1 MDVHHREETMGT
13 AETIAVEN
21 AHMPP
26 CFALTITGAELDEG
40 LSALEDSIV
49 AVTAG

>member
-1 MDVHHREETMGT
+1 MGT

-21 AHMPP
+21 ADMPLF
-26 CFALTITGAELDEG
+26 FALTITAEELDEG
-40 LSALEDSIV
+40 LSALEDSLV